1 MSPLDQRSTPNIF
14 APLGDC
20 SRALHPLVQLTV
32 VSRGSALIP
41 PVTPRPHRGPRTIT
55 RNHFKD
61 RRLTPQITTSLSRVL
76 RPRSRSSWETSQ
88 EVTNLKIAP
97 QQARLTVEFLR
108 VGFPKRKYT
117 FGDIS
122 SHFDP
127 FKPHSA
133 CYNNPPLEGHRLLL
147 VSH

>member
-61 RRLTPQITTSLSRVL
+61 RRLTPQITTILSSVLCLAHMLGNFAGGHPSYECPTTSTLNCGVLKSGLLEKKGASLVTYVV
-76 RPRSRSSWETSQ
+76 TS
-88 EVTNLKIAP
+88 N
-97 QQARLTVEFLR
+97 
-108 VGFPKRKYT
+108 
-117 FGDIS
+117 
-122 SHFDP
+122 P
-127 FKPHSA
+127 FIPHSV
-133 CYNNPPLEGHRLLL
+133 YYRNILTKQL
-147 VSH
+147 S